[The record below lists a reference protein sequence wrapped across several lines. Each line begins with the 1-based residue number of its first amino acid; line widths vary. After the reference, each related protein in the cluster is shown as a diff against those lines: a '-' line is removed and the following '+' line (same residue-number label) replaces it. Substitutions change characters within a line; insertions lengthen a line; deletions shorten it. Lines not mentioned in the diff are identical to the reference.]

1 MGDQAVLDFFMAQAH
16 AREVNKIS
24 LSQLMQHTFHKIVV
38 AHYLAD
44 SKQLD
49 QLVSQYLP
57 HNLSATK
64 SVNFLFE
71 IQDADTSKSSGIQ
84 SYLDTQGI
92 KMSEVVAFGDGDND
106 LSMIQDAGLG
116 VAMKNAM
123 NDVKKVANMIT
134 EEMVWQN
141 LSKSIFFM
149 HDFHA
154 FFLFFKKTR

>member
-1 MGDQAVLDFFMAQAH
+1 
-16 AREVNKIS
+16 
-24 LSQLMQHTFHKIVV
+24 MQHTFHKIVV

-134 EEMVWQN
+134 EDDANGNGVAKFIE
-141 LSKSIFFM
+141 KYF
-149 HDFHA
+149 FHA
-154 FFLFFKKTR
+154 

>member
-1 MGDQAVLDFFMAQAH
+1 
-16 AREVNKIS
+16 
-24 LSQLMQHTFHKIVV
+24 MQHTFHKIVV

-44 SKQLD
+44 SAQLD
-49 QLVSQYLP
+49 QLVSKYLP

-134 EEMVWQN
+134 EDDANGNGVAKFIE
-141 LSKSIFFM
+141 KYF
-149 HDFHA
+149 FHA
-154 FFLFFKKTR
+154 